1 MAYHRIGES
10 SGLNISNVDPRY
22 QQNWSTFE
30 GMSSQP
36 AFASRVPQ
44 HHQPQKLRRPKS
56 TSELSTISNIA
67 PYGAYQPVGGDG
79 NLFHAGPTYPTPAN
93 RQYEPERQD
102 ISAYQQQDTR
112 YLPLGAQ
119 GIHPPFSPYRDNAQR
134 YPQPSTP
141 SRNRQPP
148 DQPSNPQSGRYSQQ
162 TPIQWRTSGYPG
174 SPDNGRTIGPGIAV
188 PGSRSQP
195 GTPYI
200 PFVENDSMRTNGSGV
215 FPPRLGGPRKR
226 ALSEGEVQLNR
237 QGTLLT
243 PHATDKRASAELGI
257 MLGSGRLK
265 IQKGKLLP
273 QGELPIEEK
282 LAKLDQ
288 VKLEAKK
295 GRKARVEVD
304 VILESDVM
312 VEGGQ
317 LRGRLEV
324 RIRKSRKGESLWIGA
339 GKVRVCGYEEHA
351 QTDTR
356 HIFYHYPHQLPL
368 FSRYD
373 DSQHPLF
380 ASPTNEEGY
389 RLAREGF
396 HVIPFSVRLPL
407 NGGAKGGWVGSRTTG
422 VKYVVVGSIKLHTPE
437 TKKRSIAHFYR
448 PCTIYPYVPPLD
460 IFGSTEHPT
469 EVRTEQGLGWSLSGE
484 KGKVRVIAE
493 LPRPDWVA
501 GQNVWIKIFADNQSQ
516 KKIRTLNI
524 ALLEQIVLFKPPPS
538 KKGQESNPPDLK
550 RYSAVPIRKK
560 ICDET
565 IEASPG
571 HGPGYVGS
579 PGWWTGVQPGERSR
593 WQGSLMLP
601 SHLLSIRRSQLIEIT
616 YIIRLT
622 LNNTITLDVPLNIIN
637 FLSIDPP
644 PSVNVTIPVAR
655 MTATDSRRI
664 EMEVDSSVRAN
675 EDFGGKQ
682 GRYSGNSEDNKMEV
696 LISERSSSRTS
707 KAKSQIFYPKDRQR
721 PESIYQEDIQEHR
734 RRSPLLMPEPHV
746 PFNRPR
752 PLSTSSL
759 PSGSATPQFRPGLS
773 KRDTTASYYS
783 AVASLAEDEDLGV
796 VETRR
801 RHGRQMSLAA
811 LTGDKGDHSG
821 RSSSLAAKEE
831 EDGDNSGATRGS
843 TPLAGTYAPSVTLET
858 PEDSGFQELEEAE
871 RDLEFVQHASVDHES
886 AYDRD
891 SASRYLES
899 ELVGETNYQR
909 RFNDSQSDDSHGSCM
924 DCHERLSHRSESV
937 HTCDSASTMEGE
949 RHGEHDT
956 SALDMEPA
964 DLSIE
969 VLSDPSVEDPFA
981 RPRMASLYAAREQHM
996 LGNRSVFGSVA
1007 ASVMSGVS
1015 GTETEI
1021 GKVVQA
1027 IRRDLSI
1034 RQPAMAEYE
1043 SHKLPLRQARS
1054 PEPSSIEGQPGMQVG
1069 SNSLALPLLL
1079 LPQASGH
1086 RPSAPAA
1093 AHRKNSYISS
1103 PNNNS
1108 TTRGNSIAIDA
1119 IAEDVDQQSDESHS
1133 SREEI
1138 NAAPGTS
1145 SISVT
1150 QLEEV
1155 NQMLAESS
1163 TPKSKKIPEPVEDSS
1178 VSPGLA
1184 PSIGEDSASS
1194 HQESRA
1200 TTPAN
1205 DLGDEQDLYVMDNNQ
1220 DPLSPTEHAL
1230 EQLMIDADETMAS
1243 LGLDT
1248 ISRKNL
1254 AAKCSLASSRESD
1267 SGSRLRERE
1276 GIQRSPAGPRHRN
1289 SVASSAPDSPLSQ
1302 YSESL
1307 GHGHD
1312 VCRSPEIQRTPSNE
1326 QTTPTRR
1333 SHTAILGAARN
1344 RISNRTS
1351 GTSHTT
1357 DYLTHSPGSSINSQ
1371 HMIMTPGRHHA
1382 REFDGQY
1389 HLEDIPEVRS
1399 MASDPSLRKREAD
1412 RSSINSASSV
1422 ATMEKMQLERKTSAH
1437 IFPYSKQMSGY
1448 TIEQLRPMNGM
1459 SVSVESQCG
1468 VDEMYQ

>member
-10 SGLNISNVDPRY
+10 SGLNISNVEPRY
-22 QQNWSTFE
+22 QQNRPTSE
-30 GMSSQP
+30 NMSSQP
-36 AFASRVPQ
+36 VFASRVPQ
-44 HHQPQKLRRPKS
+44 HHQAQNLRRPKS
-56 TSELSTISNIA
+56 TSELSTISNMA
-67 PYGAYQPVGGDG
+67 PYGAYQPRKG
-79 NLFHAGPTYPTPAN
+79 NGNMYQTATTHPTHGSQ
-93 RQYEPERQD
+93 QYESGRQHY
-102 ISAYQQQDTR
+102 SAYPQQQNGRFYPSDVQ
-112 YLPLGAQ
+112 P
-119 GIHPPFSPYRDNAQR
+119 IHPPFSPYRDNAQP

-141 SRNRQPP
+141 PRDRQPAV
-148 DQPSNPQSGRYSQQ
+148 QPSSPQSGRYSQG
-162 TPIQWRTSGYPG
+162 TPVQWRTSGYPG
-174 SPDNGRTIGPGIAV
+174 SQDNRRTIGPGIAV

-195 GTPYI
+195 GTPYL
-200 PFVENDSMRTNGSGV
+200 PFVENDSMRTNESGV

-257 MLGSGRLK
+257 MLGSGRQK
-265 IQKGKLLP
+265 IQTGKLLP

-368 FSRYD
+368 FSPYD

-380 ASPTNEEGY
+380 ASPPNDEGY

-422 VKYVVVGSIKLHTPE
+422 VKYVVVG
-437 TKKRSIAHFYR
+437 
-448 PCTIYPYVPPLD
+448 IYPYVPPLN

-524 ALLEQIVLFKPPPS
+524 ALLEQVVLFKPPPS
-538 KKGQESNPPDLK
+538 KKGQESNPPDLM

-565 IEASPG
+565 IEASSG
-571 HGPGYVGS
+571 TGPGYVGS

-601 SHLLSIRRSQLIEIT
+601 SHLLSIRRSRLIEIT

-622 LNNTITLDVPLNIIN
+622 LNNTITLDLPLNIIN

-644 PSVNVTIPVAR
+644 PSVNVTIPIAR
-655 MTATDSRRI
+655 MTTTDTRRI

-682 GRYSGNSEDNKMEV
+682 GRYSGNSEDNKIEV
-696 LISERSSSRTS
+696 LISERGSSRAS
-707 KAKSQIFYPKDRQR
+707 KTKSQIFYPKDRQR
-721 PESIYQEDIQEHR
+721 PESIYQEDGQESR
-734 RRSPLLMPEPHV
+734 RRSPLIMPEPPA
-746 PFNRPR
+746 PFNKPR
-752 PLSTSSL
+752 PSSMSSI
-759 PSGSATPQFRPGLS
+759 PSGPAAPLFRPGLS
-773 KRDTTASYYS
+773 KRDTSASYYS
-783 AVASLAEDEDLGV
+783 AVASLAEDEDLGI

-811 LTGDKGDHSG
+811 LTGNKGDHSG
-821 RSSSLAAKEE
+821 RSSSLAEKEDEE
-831 EDGDNSGATRGS
+831 EMDDAMDTRVS
-843 TPLAGTYAPSVTLET
+843 TPLAGTYAPSVTLDT
-858 PEDSGFQELEEAE
+858 SPEDSGFQELEEAE
-871 RDLEFVQHASVDHES
+871 RDLQFVQQASSVDHES
-886 AYDRD
+886 GYDRD

-899 ELVGETNYQR
+899 ELVGETSYQR
-909 RFNDSQSDDSHGSCM
+909 RFNDSQSSEESHGSCM
-924 DCHERLSHRSESV
+924 DCHERLSHRSESI
-937 HTCDSASTMEGE
+937 HTGDSASTVEGE
-949 RHGEHDT
+949 PQNEPDT
-956 SALDMEPA
+956 SALEVAPS
-964 DLSIE
+964 DLSTE
-969 VLSDPSVEDPFA
+969 VLSDPDVENLQS
-981 RPRMASLYAAREQHM
+981 RPRMASLSAAREQHM
-996 LGNRSVFGSVA
+996 LGNRLVYGSVA
-1007 ASVMSGVS
+1007 ASVMSGVN

-1034 RQPAMAEYE
+1034 RQPTLAESQSQE
-1043 SHKLPLRQARS
+1043 LLRQAKS
-1054 PEPSSIEGQPGMQVG
+1054 PEPSMRDGQPRMQVR
-1069 SNSLALPLLL
+1069 SNSLAPPLLL
-1079 LPQASGH
+1079 PPQPSGC

-1093 AHRKNSYISS
+1093 WQRKNSYISS
-1103 PNNNS
+1103 PIS
-1108 TTRGNSIAIDA
+1108 PTARANSIAIDT
-1119 IAEDVDQQSDESHS
+1119 IVEDVVDQQSGDSHS
-1133 SREEI
+1133 VREE
-1138 NAAPGTS
+1138 NNVASAAS

-1150 QLEEV
+1150 RLESF
-1155 NQMLAESS
+1155 NQMLAENA
-1163 TPKSKKIPEPVEDSS
+1163 TPKSTKGPEPVEDNS

-1194 HQESRA
+1194 HQDSRA

-1205 DLGDEQDLYVMDNNQ
+1205 ELEDEQDLYVMEDDQ
-1220 DPLSPTEHAL
+1220 EPLSPTEHAL

-1248 ISRKNL
+1248 ISRKNM
-1254 AAKCSLASSRESD
+1254 AAKYSLASSRESD
-1267 SGSRLRERE
+1267 PGSRLRERE
-1276 GIQRSPAGPRHRN
+1276 GILRSPAGPRQRN
-1289 SVASSAPDSPLSQ
+1289 SIASSAPDSPLSQ
-1302 YSESL
+1302 YSESV

-1312 VCRSPEIQRTPSNE
+1312 MCRSPEIQRAPINE

-1382 REFDGQY
+1382 RDFDGQY

-1399 MASDPSLRKREAD
+1399 MASDPSLRKRDAD
-1412 RSSINSASSV
+1412 RNSIISV
-1422 ATMEKMQLERKTSAH
+1422 APVGTMEKMQLERKSSAH
-1437 IFPYSKQMSGY
+1437 VFPYSRQMSGY
-1448 TIEQLRPMNGM
+1448 TTEQLRPMNGM
-1459 SVSVESQCG
+1459 SVSVESQCD
-1468 VDEMYQ
+1468 VDEMYR